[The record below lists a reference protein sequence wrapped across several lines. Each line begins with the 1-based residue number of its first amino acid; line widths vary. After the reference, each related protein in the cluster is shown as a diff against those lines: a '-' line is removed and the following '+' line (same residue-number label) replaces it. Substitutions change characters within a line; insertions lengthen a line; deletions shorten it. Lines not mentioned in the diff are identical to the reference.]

1 MKFISVAKQL
11 LKDLQYIER
20 LYNPT
25 KTLLIYGIRNINT
38 SIIQYINGNFNT
50 SISKFLKIHN
60 RSILLNIWSI
70 NYNIQYMKLILCYVC
85 IKIEVTT
92 VTARYINKC
101 YVCIKIE
108 VTTVTMKIENHYL
121 RLKENL
127 DVLDDS
133 IKIDIIKRQSTIGFC
148 VSAASIH
155 MIEIL
160 LHKNNLI
167 DSSYII
173 KHEWFKSKHKIDDK
187 INFEFPKK
195 EEIIE
200 LLKDIQEKR
209 NELCYGTP
217 KKEKEIVDY
226 IKKFNKLKEIFE
238 SLGVKNEK

>member
-38 SIIQYINGNFNT
+38 SIIQYINGST
-50 SISKFLKIHN
+50 DISISKLLKIYN
-60 RSILLNIWSI
+60 RSILLNIRII
-70 NYNIQYMKLILCYVC
+70 NDNIQYMKLIL
-85 IKIEVTT
+85 
-92 VTARYINKC
+92 C

-217 KKEKEIVDY
+217 KKEEEIVDY
-226 IKKFNKLKEIFE
+226 ITKFNKLKEIFE

>member
-38 SIIQYINGNFNT
+38 SIIQYINGST
-50 SISKFLKIHN
+50 DISISKLLKIYN
-60 RSILLNIWSI
+60 RSILLNIRII
-70 NYNIQYMKLILCYVC
+70 NDNIQYMKLIL
-85 IKIEVTT
+85 
-92 VTARYINKC
+92 C

-217 KKEKEIVDY
+217 KKEEEIVDY